1 MNLNSRIR
9 KVLLNLKIN
18 KKLIGELDFTTLMIA
33 VVIVI
38 FGVLN
43 IYSATYNK
51 TLDGIHIGFRYA
63 KLQLM
68 WLIIGLIAVYF
79 ILTIDYSFFRNYAYV
94 IYGASII
101 LLLINKVIGTENKG
115 AQSWIKIGSF
125 AIQPS
130 EFAKFAIIIIVA
142 KKIEDM
148 GGKID
153 SFKKLLIIFI
163 YAIIPTSL
171 VIIQPDMGMSMVIF
185 FTVLGMVVVGKLD
198 WKIIG
203 GGFLLLFISIAIAW
217 NSGLIKDYQKNRF
230 LTFMDPTSDST
241 GDGYNIIQ
249 AKIAIGSGGLTG
261 SGYMNGSQ
269 TKGGFIPEAW
279 TDFIYSVVGEEW
291 GIIGTGGLLTLYGII
306 VFRMINIAR
315 DSKDVFGSI
324 MVSGVTG
331 SRIFSILENMG
342 MNIGLMPITGITLPF
357 MSYGGS
363 SMLVYFMSLAIVL
376 NVGMRRRKI
385 NF

>member
-1 MNLNSRIR
+1 MLS
-9 KVLLNLKIN
+9 NLKID
-18 KKLIGELDFTTLMIA
+18 KKQISELDFTTLMIA
-33 VVIVI
+33 VAIVI

-51 TLDGIHIGFRYA
+51 TLDGVLIGFRYS

-68 WLIIGLIAVYF
+68 WLVIGLIVVYC
-79 ILTIDYSFFRNYAYV
+79 ILTIDYSFFKNYAYV

-101 LLLINKVIGTENKG
+101 LLLINKFIGTESKG

-130 EFAKFAIIIIVA
+130 EFAKLAIIIIVA

-153 SFKKLLIIFI
+153 SFKKLLTIFI

-171 VIIQPDMGMSMVIF
+171 VIIQPDMGMGMVIF
-185 FTVLGMVVVGKLD
+185 FTVLAMVVVGKLD

-203 GGFLLLFISIAIAW
+203 GGFLILFITIAAVW
-217 NSGLIKDYQKNRF
+217 NSGLIQDYQKKRIITVFN
-230 LTFMDPTSDST
+230 PSEDSL
-241 GDGYNIIQ
+241 GNGYHVIQ

-261 SGYMNGSQ
+261 NGYLNGTQ

-279 TDFIYSVVGEEW
+279 TDFIFSVVGDDW
-291 GIIGTGGLLTLYGII
+291 GLIGTVGLLTLYG
-306 VFRMINIAR
+306 VMLFRMINIAR

-331 SRIFSILENMG
+331 SMIFSILENMG

-363 SMLVYFMSLAIVL
+363 SMLVYFMSLALVL
-376 NVGMRRRKI
+376 NVGMRHKKI

>member
-1 MNLNSRIR
+1 MKQNYKIKKILS
-9 KVLLNLKIN
+9 NLKID
-18 KKLIGELDFTTLMIA
+18 KKQISELDFTTLMIA
-33 VVIVI
+33 VAIVI

-51 TLDGIHIGFRYA
+51 TLDGVLIGFRYS

-68 WLIIGLIAVYF
+68 WLVIGLIVVYC
-79 ILTIDYSFFRNYAYV
+79 ILTIDYSFFKNYAYV

-101 LLLINKVIGTENKG
+101 LLLINKFIGTESKG

-130 EFAKFAIIIIVA
+130 EFAKLAIIIIVA

-153 SFKKLLIIFI
+153 SFKKLLTIFI

-171 VIIQPDMGMSMVIF
+171 VIIQPDMGMGMVIF
-185 FTVLGMVVVGKLD
+185 FTVLAMVVVGKLD

-203 GGFLLLFISIAIAW
+203 GGFLILFITIAAVW
-217 NSGLIKDYQKNRF
+217 NSGLIQDYQKKRIITVFN
-230 LTFMDPTSDST
+230 PSEDSL
-241 GDGYNIIQ
+241 GNGYHVIQ

-261 SGYMNGSQ
+261 NGYLNGTQ

-279 TDFIYSVVGEEW
+279 TDFIFSVVGDDW
-291 GIIGTGGLLTLYGII
+291 GLIGTVGLLTLYG
-306 VFRMINIAR
+306 VMLFRMINIAR

-331 SRIFSILENMG
+331 SMIFSILENMG

-363 SMLVYFMSLAIVL
+363 SMLVYFMSLALVL
-376 NVGMRRRKI
+376 NVGMRHKKI

>member
-1 MNLNSRIR
+1 MKQNYKIR
-9 KVLLNLKIN
+9 KILSNLKID
-18 KKLIGELDFTTLMIA
+18 KKLISELDFTTLMIA
-33 VVIVI
+33 VAIVI

-51 TLDGIHIGFRYA
+51 TLDGVLIGFRYS

-68 WLIIGLIAVYF
+68 WLVIGLIVVYC
-79 ILTIDYSFFRNYAYV
+79 ILTIDYSFFKNYAYV

-101 LLLINKVIGTENKG
+101 LLLINKFIGTESKG

-130 EFAKFAIIIIVA
+130 EFAKLAIIIIVA

-153 SFKKLLIIFI
+153 SFKKLLTIFI

-171 VIIQPDMGMSMVIF
+171 VIIQPDMGMGMVIF
-185 FTVLGMVVVGKLD
+185 FTVLAMVVVGKLD

-203 GGFLLLFISIAIAW
+203 GGFLILFITIAAVW
-217 NSGLIKDYQKNRF
+217 NSGLIQDYQKKRIITVFN
-230 LTFMDPTSDST
+230 PSEDSL
-241 GDGYNIIQ
+241 GNGYHVIQ

-261 SGYMNGSQ
+261 NGYLNGTQ

-279 TDFIYSVVGEEW
+279 TDFIFSVVGDDW
-291 GIIGTGGLLTLYGII
+291 GLIGTVGLLTLYG
-306 VFRMINIAR
+306 VMLFRMINIAR

-331 SRIFSILENMG
+331 SMIFSILENMG

-363 SMLVYFMSLAIVL
+363 SMLVYFMSLALVL
-376 NVGMRRRKI
+376 NVGMRHKKI

>member
-1 MNLNSRIR
+1 MKQNYKIKKILS
-9 KVLLNLKIN
+9 NLKID
-18 KKLIGELDFTTLMIA
+18 KKLISELDFTTLMIA
-33 VVIVI
+33 VAIVI

-51 TLDGIHIGFRYA
+51 TLDGVLIGFRYS

-68 WLIIGLIAVYF
+68 WLVIGLIVVYC
-79 ILTIDYSFFRNYAYV
+79 ILTIDYSFFKNYAYV

-101 LLLINKVIGTENKG
+101 LLLINKFIGTESKG

-130 EFAKFAIIIIVA
+130 EFAKLAIIIIVA

-171 VIIQPDMGMSMVIF
+171 VIIQPDMGMGMVIF
-185 FTVLGMVVVGKLD
+185 FTVLAMVVVGKLD

-203 GGFLLLFISIAIAW
+203 GGFLILFITIAAVW
-217 NSGLIKDYQKNRF
+217 NSGLIQDYQKKRIITVFN
-230 LTFMDPTSDST
+230 PSEDSL
-241 GDGYNIIQ
+241 GNGYHVIQ

-261 SGYMNGSQ
+261 NGYLNGTQ

-279 TDFIYSVVGEEW
+279 TDFIFSVVGDDW
-291 GIIGTGGLLTLYGII
+291 GLIGTVGLLTLYG
-306 VFRMINIAR
+306 VMLFRMINIAR

-331 SRIFSILENMG
+331 SMIFSILENMG
-342 MNIGLMPITGITLPF
+342 MNIGLMPITGRTLPF

-363 SMLVYFMSLAIVL
+363 SMLVYFMSFALVF
-376 NVGMRRRKI
+376 NVCLRHKKI

>member
-1 MNLNSRIR
+1 MKQNYKIKKILS
-9 KVLLNLKIN
+9 NLKID
-18 KKLIGELDFTTLMIA
+18 KKLISELDFTTLMIA
-33 VVIVI
+33 VAIVI

-51 TLDGIHIGFRYA
+51 TLDGVLIGFRYS

-68 WLIIGLIAVYF
+68 WLVIGLIVVYC
-79 ILTIDYSFFRNYAYV
+79 ILTIDYSFFKNYAYV

-101 LLLINKVIGTENKG
+101 LLLINKFIGTESKG

-130 EFAKFAIIIIVA
+130 EFAKLAIIIIVA

-153 SFKKLLIIFI
+153 SFKKLLTIFI

-171 VIIQPDMGMSMVIF
+171 VIIQPDMGMGMVIF
-185 FTVLGMVVVGKLD
+185 FTVLAMVVVGKLD

-203 GGFLLLFISIAIAW
+203 GGFLILFITIAAVW
-217 NSGLIKDYQKNRF
+217 NSGLIQDYQKKRIITVFN
-230 LTFMDPTSDST
+230 PSEDSL
-241 GDGYNIIQ
+241 GNGYHVIQ

-261 SGYMNGSQ
+261 NGYLNGTQ

-279 TDFIYSVVGEEW
+279 TDFIFSVVGDDW
-291 GIIGTGGLLTLYGII
+291 GLIGTVGLLTLYG
-306 VFRMINIAR
+306 VMLFRMINIAR

-331 SRIFSILENMG
+331 SMIFSILENMG

-363 SMLVYFMSLAIVL
+363 SMLVYFMSLALVL
-376 NVGMRRRKI
+376 NVGMRHKKI

>member
-1 MNLNSRIR
+1 MLS
-9 KVLLNLKIN
+9 NLKIN
-18 KKLIGELDFTTLMIA
+18 KKLISELDFTTLMIA
-33 VVIVI
+33 VAIVI

-51 TLDGIHIGFRYA
+51 TLDGVLIGFRYS

-68 WLIIGLIAVYF
+68 WLVIGLIVVYC
-79 ILTIDYSFFRNYAYV
+79 ILTIDYSFFKNYAYV
-94 IYGASII
+94 IYGTSII
-101 LLLINKVIGTENKG
+101 LLLINKFIGTESKG

-130 EFAKFAIIIIVA
+130 EFAKLAIIIIVA

-185 FTVLGMVVVGKLD
+185 FTVLGMVIVGKLD

-203 GGFLLLFISIAIAW
+203 GGFLLLFISIAVVW
-217 NSGLIKDYQKNRF
+217 NSGLIQPYQKERIM
-230 LTFMDPTSDST
+230 TFIDPSRDPL
-241 GDGYNIIQ
+241 GKGYHVIQ
-249 AKIAIGSGGLTG
+249 SKIAIGSGGFTG
-261 SGYMNGSQ
+261 SGYKNGSQ

-279 TDFIYSVVGEEW
+279 TDFIFSVVGEEW
-291 GIIGTGGLLTLYGII
+291 GFIGSFGLLMLYGIMI
-306 VFRMINIAR
+306 FRMINIAKE
-315 DSKDVFGSI
+315 SKDVFGSI
-324 MVSGVTG
+324 LVAGVTG
-331 SRIFSILENMG
+331 SMLFSILENMG
-342 MNIGLMPITGITLPF
+342 MSIGLMPITGITLPF

-363 SMLVYFMSLAIVL
+363 SMLVYFMSLALVL
-376 NVGMRRRKI
+376 NVGMRHKKI

>member
-331 SRIFSILENMG
+331 SMIFSILENMG

>member
-1 MNLNSRIR
+1 MKQNYKIR
-9 KVLLNLKIN
+9 KILSNLKID
-18 KKLIGELDFTTLMIA
+18 KKLISELDFTTLMIA
-33 VVIVI
+33 VAIVI

-51 TLDGIHIGFRYA
+51 TLDGVLIGFRYS

-68 WLIIGLIAVYF
+68 WLVIGLIVVYC
-79 ILTIDYSFFRNYAYV
+79 ILTIDYSFFKNYAYV

-101 LLLINKVIGTENKG
+101 LLLINKFIGTESKG

-130 EFAKFAIIIIVA
+130 EFAKLAIIIIVA

-171 VIIQPDMGMSMVIF
+171 VIIQPDMGMGMVIF
-185 FTVLGMVVVGKLD
+185 FTVLAMVVVGKLD

-203 GGFLLLFISIAIAW
+203 GGFLILFITIAAVW
-217 NSGLIKDYQKNRF
+217 NSGLIQDYQKKRIITVFN
-230 LTFMDPTSDST
+230 PSEDSL
-241 GDGYNIIQ
+241 GNGYHVIQ

-261 SGYMNGSQ
+261 NGYLNGTQ

-279 TDFIYSVVGEEW
+279 TDFIFSVVGDDW
-291 GIIGTGGLLTLYGII
+291 GLIGTVGLLTLYG
-306 VFRMINIAR
+306 VMLFRMINIAR

-331 SRIFSILENMG
+331 SMIFSILENMG

-363 SMLVYFMSLAIVL
+363 SMLVYFMSLALVL
-376 NVGMRRRKI
+376 NVGMRHKKI

>member
-1 MNLNSRIR
+1 MKQNYKIGKILS
-9 KVLLNLKIN
+9 NLKIN
-18 KKLIGELDFTTLMIA
+18 KKLISELDFTTLMIA
-33 VVIVI
+33 VAIVI

-51 TLDGIHIGFRYA
+51 TLDGVLIGFRYS

-68 WLIIGLIAVYF
+68 WLVIGLIVVYC
-79 ILTIDYSFFRNYAYV
+79 ILTIDYSFFKNYAYV
-94 IYGASII
+94 IYGTSII
-101 LLLINKVIGTENKG
+101 LLLINKFIGTESKG

-130 EFAKFAIIIIVA
+130 EFAKLAIIIIVA

-185 FTVLGMVVVGKLD
+185 FTVLGMVIVGKLD

-203 GGFLLLFISIAIAW
+203 GGFLLLFISIAVVW
-217 NSGLIKDYQKNRF
+217 NSGLIQPYQKERIM
-230 LTFMDPTSDST
+230 TFIDPSRDPL
-241 GDGYNIIQ
+241 GKGYHVIQ
-249 AKIAIGSGGLTG
+249 SKIAIGSGGFTG
-261 SGYMNGSQ
+261 SGYKNGSQ

-279 TDFIYSVVGEEW
+279 TDFIFSVVGEEW
-291 GIIGTGGLLTLYGII
+291 GFIGSFGLLMLYGIMI
-306 VFRMINIAR
+306 FRMINIAKE
-315 DSKDVFGSI
+315 SKDVFGSI
-324 MVSGVTG
+324 LVAGVTG
-331 SRIFSILENMG
+331 SMLFSILENMG
-342 MNIGLMPITGITLPF
+342 MSIGLMPITGITLPF

-363 SMLVYFMSLAIVL
+363 SMLVYFMSLALVL
-376 NVGMRRRKI
+376 NVGMRHKKI

>member
-94 IYGASII
+94 SYGASII

-306 VFRMINIAR
+306 VFRMINIDR

-331 SRIFSILENMG
+331 SMIFSILENMG

>member
-357 MSYGGS
+357 MSYRGS